1 MQAHTD
7 PVPAPPWAREI
18 QFRLIAAFVV
28 VALLAAAFASAAI
41 VTQLS
46 TIERAASWEAER
58 LAKTI
63 AYGGTGQAFDHPEQ
77 LQHYV
82 EQLRR
87 THQHDLV
94 FVNSAK
100 VDLADADPGDIGTV
114 YIEDHGNEV
123 GRTLH
128 DGRPRTFVERSE
140 RHPQGIKEMVIAVR
154 ADKDNPASKIVGA
167 AIVEYTQVYD
177 TLLAAESNN
186 LALFVLAALGCV
198 LVSAIF
204 GLGLARQ
211 LGRRLGTLE
220 AGVSAVAAGDYD
232 TSLPV
237 RGLDELDR
245 VSAGFNT
252 MTQALKRKRDKL
264 LDYGRTLEDKV
275 AQRVAALRDSEAR
288 YQSLFELSPD
298 GLLLHTAGRVVL
310 VNTRCVELLGATAA
324 EQLIGAPILDLFH
337 PDHREGA
344 LLNWL
349 GVDAAIGRRSEA
361 RLLQR
366 DGSAIDAEV
375 TASAIIYQG
384 QPAVQMVVR
393 DIAERKQAEARL
405 TYLAQYDTLTCLPN
419 RHLFRDRLAQAMV
432 RADRDQQLMAL
443 LFVDLDRFKQIN
455 DSLGHAIGDAVL
467 QAVAQ
472 RLRESLRE
480 VDTIARLGGDEF
492 TIILERL
499 AEPAHAAQVAEKIKV
514 ALAEPLRL
522 DGREFNVSAS
532 IGIALHRCGDN
543 DPDHLLQAA
552 DIAMYRAKD
561 VGRNACVLFAP
572 DMAAQVNER
581 VTLEGALRN
590 ALERGEFE
598 LHYQPKLDLD
608 SGRVVGVEALLRW
621 HSQELGPVSPAK
633 FIPVAEEMGLIVP
646 IGDWVLRTA
655 CTQGRAWL
663 QQGLAPLTMAVN
675 LSPRQ
680 LRDPKLIDKIGS
692 VLSESG
698 FPAERLELELTEG
711 LIMDNVAGNRDTLAA
726 IRSLGVSLS
735 IDDFGTGYSSLAYLA
750 QLPVQTLKI
759 DRAFIA
765 ALDDGPHAVALVTA
779 IMTLAHS
786 LKLSVVAEGVETAA
800 QQDLL
805 AQLQCDQLQGYF
817 FSRPVPADALAAF
830 VQRNSK
836 LGQ

>member
-1 MQAHTD
+1 
-7 PVPAPPWAREI
+7 
-18 QFRLIAAFVV
+18 
-28 VALLAAAFASAAI
+28 
-41 VTQLS
+41 
-46 TIERAASWEAER
+46 
-58 LAKTI
+58 
-63 AYGGTGQAFDHPEQ
+63 
-77 LQHYV
+77 
-82 EQLRR
+82 
-87 THQHDLV
+87 
-94 FVNSAK
+94 
-100 VDLADADPGDIGTV
+100 
-114 YIEDHGNEV
+114 
-123 GRTLH
+123 
-128 DGRPRTFVERSE
+128 
-140 RHPQGIKEMVIAVR
+140 
-154 ADKDNPASKIVGA
+154 
-167 AIVEYTQVYD
+167 
-177 TLLAAESNN
+177 
-186 LALFVLAALGCV
+186 
-198 LVSAIF
+198 
-204 GLGLARQ
+204 
-211 LGRRLGTLE
+211 
-220 AGVSAVAAGDYD
+220 
-232 TSLPV
+232 
-237 RGLDELDR
+237 
-245 VSAGFNT
+245 
-252 MTQALKRKRDKL
+252 
-264 LDYGRTLEDKV
+264 V

-298 GLLLHTAGRVVL
+298 GLLLHTDGRVVL
-310 VNTRCVELLGATAA
+310 VNTRCIELLGATAA
-324 EQLIGAPILDLFH
+324 EQLIGVHLLDLFH
-337 PDHREGA
+337 PDHREGV

-349 GVDAAIGRRSEA
+349 SVDAATGGRSEA
-361 RLLQR
+361 KLLKR

-384 QPAVQMVVR
+384 QSAVQMVVR

-419 RHLFRDRLAQAMV
+419 RHLFRDRLTQAMV
-432 RADRDQQLMAL
+432 RAERDQQRMAL

-499 AEPAHAAQVAEKIKV
+499 AEPAHAAQVAEKIKA

-532 IGIALHRCGDN
+532 IGIALHRWGDN
-543 DPDHLLQAA
+543 DADRLLQAA

-561 VGRNACVLFAP
+561 AGRNACVLFAP

-608 SGRVVGVEALLRW
+608 SGGIVGVEALLRW
-621 HSQELGPVSPAK
+621 HSQTLGAVSPAK

-692 VLSESG
+692 VLRESG

-765 ALDDGPHAVALVTA
+765 ALDDGPNAVALVTA

-805 AQLQCDQLQGYF
+805 AQLQCDQIQGYF

-830 VQRNSK
+830 VQRNAK
-836 LGQ
+836 LSEPQLSYEI